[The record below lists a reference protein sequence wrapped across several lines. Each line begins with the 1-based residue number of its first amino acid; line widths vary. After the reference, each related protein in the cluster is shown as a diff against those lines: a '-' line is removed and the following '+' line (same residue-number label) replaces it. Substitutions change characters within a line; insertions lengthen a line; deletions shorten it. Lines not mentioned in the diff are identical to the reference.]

1 MQSTDLLSDEK
12 WWLVPVL
19 DGDMGFSLPCGAFS
33 LLCEGDEA
41 KKAVLKASL
50 EER

>member
-1 MQSTDLLSDEK
+1 MKSTDLLSDEK

-19 DGDMGFSLPCGAFS
+19 DGDMGFSL
-33 LLCEGDEA
+33 LCEGNEA